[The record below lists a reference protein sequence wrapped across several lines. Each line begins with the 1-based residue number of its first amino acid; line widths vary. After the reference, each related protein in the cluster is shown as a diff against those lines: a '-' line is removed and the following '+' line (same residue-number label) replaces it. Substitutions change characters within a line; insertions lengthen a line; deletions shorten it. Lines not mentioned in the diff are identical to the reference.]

1 MNMAKCKRRT
11 MACVMVLMS
20 CSLVAGTWFVARAG
34 SPKRLSPE
42 PRLIAHE
49 WGTMTEVMGE
59 EGEAITW
66 QPLLPPSD
74 LPGFVY
80 GMGGSIGGGF
90 KRFCAGTV
98 RMETPVVYL
107 YSDVETEASV
117 KVTFPRGNIT
127 EWYPDS
133 TLISGGVDWQNL
145 RVIPEASADLP
156 FDDKKKESRYYAA
169 RSTDSNLLRV
179 ATRRG

>member
-1 MNMAKCKRRT
+1 MEETNAHLRLMSVGFTHGYLIRPLRGRFAGLNRSAGFTRGYFIGGGRNMKMAKGERRT
-11 MACVMVLMS
+11 MTCVAVLIS

-34 SPKRLSPE
+34 GPKRLSPE

-107 YSDVETEASV
+107 YSDVETDASV
-117 KVTFPRGNIT
+117 KV
-127 EWYPDS
+127 
-133 TLISGGVDWQNL
+133 
-145 RVIPEASADLP
+145 
-156 FDDKKKESRYYAA
+156 
-169 RSTDSNLLRV
+169 
-179 ATRRG
+179 